1 MAMRLCFDL
10 GLNRDPVHLNTSDL
24 EYQVRRTIL
33 WGAVILDR
41 FWGLFLGRP
50 TAMKLND
57 LLISHKDRPM
67 YHCLPMGRECTLET
81 EIYESLIG
89 LMGIA
94 SRLTESEHCEYSS
107 SDPNAYYFAAGL
119 DSELRDWNQ
128 NLSHRLRW
136 DPESLETAPVGYFIL
151 HQQYHTLFI
160 LLYRPFVPD
169 VAGSPTT
176 SHSHDLSS
184 SMIQQIARK
193 TCFTHAVE
201 IAKLFASYSRR
212 FNVREQFVT
221 GMQHAATA
229 ALALVESISTVA
241 HQDQADALLHL
252 QCLAEA
258 LNAKAT
264 SYFPAKVMAEL
275 IFTVIGE
282 DRANRG
288 QMNPHNAANAMLS
301 LNGAT
306 QQTDGREMHP
316 EYMTDGLNESHIQTQ
331 GFRLTA
337 METDMVGRQWVEGQ
351 APIDPMLGG
360 FQNGFDS
367 EWQGIMDILAGAPAT
382 EY

>member
-1 MAMRLCFDL
+1 MRLCFDL
-10 GLNRDPVHLNTSDL
+10 GLNRDAVHLNISDL

-50 TAMKLND
+50 TTMKIND

-94 SRLTESEHCEYSS
+94 SKLTESEHCEYSS
-107 SDPNAYYFAAGL
+107 SDHNAYYFAAGL
-119 DSELRDWNQ
+119 DSELRNWSQ

-136 DPESLETAPVGYFIL
+136 DPGTLETSPAGYFIL

-160 LLYRPFVPD
+160 LLYRPFIPD
-169 VAGSPTT
+169 VTESTTT
-176 SHSHDLSS
+176 SRSHDLSS
-184 SMIQQIARK
+184 SMFQQIARK

-212 FNVREQFVT
+212 FDVREQFVT

-275 IFTVIGE
+275 IFKVIGE
-282 DRANRG
+282 YRASRG
-288 QMNPHNAANAMLS
+288 QTTPHNAANAMLS
-301 LNGAT
+301 MTGGS
-306 QQTDGREMHP
+306 QQVTGRDMHP
-316 EYMTDGLNESHIQTQ
+316 GHMADGLNGNHIQTQ
-331 GFRLTA
+331 SLGLTA
-337 METDMVGRQWVEGQ
+337 VDTDMVGRQWVEGQ

-382 EY
+382 SY